1 MCAYTE
7 ECGGLYGI
15 DYLAEDKSSDIRLK
29 VAANANTPIQ
39 ADKILAN
46 DEDEEVKHEL
56 TRKIARL
63 FPDINEDGKAEICEK
78 ALEMIEV
85 LANDQLP
92 SVRKILAEEL
102 KSSNS
107 IPKHIALKLA
117 TDQVPAV
124 SAAILEY
131 SPY

>member
-1 MCAYTE
+1 M
-7 ECGGLYGI
+7 
-15 DYLAEDKSSDIRLK
+15 
-29 VAANANTPIQ
+29 
-39 ADKILAN
+39 AN
-46 DEDEEVKHEL
+46 DENEEVKHEL
-56 TRKIARL
+56 TSKIARL
-63 FPDINEDGKAEICEK
+63 FPDINKDGKVEICEK

-124 SAAILEY
+124 SAPILEY
-131 SPY
+131 SPLLSDADLKEVLGKQQVYQGLSNPLV